1 MNDLRNTI
9 QLIGH
14 LGNDPEVKKLQNG
27 KTLAKLS
34 LATSEV
40 YKNKNGERVQQTQWH
55 QCIAWGKRA
64 EVIENLLKK
73 GKNVLVRGKL
83 VYHNYTDR
91 NGVMRYNSQIVV
103 NNFVL
108 LK

>member
-40 YKNKNGERVQQTQWH
+40 YKNKNGYRVQQTQWNK
-55 QCIAWGKRA
+55 CIAWVKTA
-64 EVIENLLKK
+64 EVIEGLLKK

>member
-40 YKNKNGERVQQTQWH
+40 YRNKNGEKVQQTHWH

-64 EVIENLLKK
+64 EIIEQLLKK

-83 VYHNYTDR
+83 VYNNYKDR
-91 NGVMRYNSQIVV
+91 DGVMRYYSQIVV
-103 NNFVL
+103 KNFVL

>member
-1 MNDLRNTI
+1 MYDLRNTI

-14 LGNDPEVKKLQNG
+14 LGNDPEVKKLHNG

-40 YKNKNGERVQQTQWH
+40 YRNKNGDKIQQTQWH
-55 QCIAWGKRA
+55 QCIAWGKKA
-64 EVIENLLKK
+64 EIIENLLKK

-83 VYHNYTDR
+83 VYNNYTDR
-91 NGVMRYNSQIVV
+91 NGVVRYSSQIVV